1 MNIVEYSE
9 KCIKKYLEKY
19 KIVLQIKEEFGS
31 FIDKG
36 VITLSTD
43 DDPTFGII
51 EYEFHKK
58 DMFIEEIRIS
68 KNKHSVSVKLLKVF
82 LLYLFARYSNRVEY
96 VRLIASP
103 ESYEDIRGTEQG
115 YCLSCYY
122 QTLGF
127 EPIEEDIKKLSS
139 MIDKCID
146 KLGINYKNKYSL
158 CVLCDCQ
165 RQISK
170 DEIKLAG
177 FRISA
182 MQIRM
187 KRLLPSIERRLLYNS
202 KRV

>member
-19 KIVLQIKEEFGS
+19 KIILQIKEEFGS

-36 VITLSTD
+36 VLTLSTD
-43 DDPTFGII
+43 DDPNFGII
-51 EYEFHKK
+51 EYEFHNK

-68 KNKHSVSVKLLKVF
+68 KNKHGVSVKLLKVF

-103 ESYEDIRGTEQG
+103 EFYEDVRGTEQG

-146 KLGINYKNKYSL
+146 KLGIDYKNKYSL

-165 RQISK
+165 RQINK
-170 DEIKLAG
+170 DEIKLA
-177 FRISA
+177 ISNA
-182 MQIRM
+182 
-187 KRLLPSIERRLLYNS
+187 N
-202 KRV
+202 

>member
-1 MNIVEYSE
+1 
-9 KCIKKYLEKY
+9 
-19 KIVLQIKEEFGS
+19 
-31 FIDKG
+31 
-36 VITLSTD
+36 
-43 DDPTFGII
+43 
-51 EYEFHKK
+51 
-58 DMFIEEIRIS
+58 MFIEEIRIS
-68 KNKHSVSVKLLKVF
+68 KNKHGVSVKLLKVF

-165 RQISK
+165 RQINK

-187 KRLLPSIERRLLYNS
+187 KRLLPHLKEALKDAYYIIQKECEF
-202 KRV
+202 KK

>member
-1 MNIVEYSE
+1 M
-9 KCIKKYLEKY
+9 
-19 KIVLQIKEEFGS
+19 
-31 FIDKG
+31 
-36 VITLSTD
+36 
-43 DDPTFGII
+43 
-51 EYEFHKK
+51 
-58 DMFIEEIRIS
+58 
-68 KNKHSVSVKLLKVF
+68 
-82 LLYLFARYSNRVEY
+82 
-96 VRLIASP
+96 IASP
-103 ESYEDIRGTEQG
+103 ESYEDVRGTDQG

-146 KLGINYKNKYSL
+146 KLGIDYKNKYSL

-187 KRLLPSIERRLLYNS
+187 KRLLEALKDAYYIIQKECEF
-202 KRV
+202 KK